1 MLKIALCD
9 DDAVFLKELTGKIQE
24 LLRFEEKNAAI
35 ASFVNPTA
43 LTASVAS
50 GDRFDIFILDVEMP
64 QIDGFK
70 VAADLR
76 KYQPNVALIFLTSHL
91 QYAPEGY
98 IKTDVGYVQITYAEF
113 CRIRNTTENYK
124 ASHWFIPVQGV
135 LLEVPKD
142 AYKAFY
148 REKERERYLRK
159 LDSALFLCNLDLKSE
174 EIPLRDENT
183 DIEQQT
189 EDRLMIEK
197 MYSCLH
203 LLDPDD
209 AEFIRMYFFQHV
221 SRKELA
227 KKYGVHPSNISRKAA
242 KILEKLK
249 KLMEK

>member
-1 MLKIALCD
+1 MHTPQQQKIRCH
-9 DDAVFLKELTGKIQE
+9 I
-24 LLRFEEKNAAI
+24 
-35 ASFVNPTA
+35 
-43 LTASVAS
+43 
-50 GDRFDIFILDVEMP
+50 
-64 QIDGFK
+64 
-70 VAADLR
+70 
-76 KYQPNVALIFLTSHL
+76 
-91 QYAPEGY
+91 
-98 IKTDVGYVQITYAEF
+98 GYVQITYAEF

-174 EIPLRDENT
+174 EIPLRDEST

-197 MYSCLH
+197 MYSCLR

-227 KKYGVHPSNISRKAA
+227 KKYGVHPSNTIRKADEMQVVKDICTYCQVRRGMDYILIKK
-242 KILEKLK
+242 KIRGDANDNDR
-249 KLMEK
+249 

>member
-1 MLKIALCD
+1 MSNEPKC
-9 DDAVFLKELTGKIQE
+9 V
-24 LLRFEEKNAAI
+24 
-35 ASFVNPTA
+35 
-43 LTASVAS
+43 
-50 GDRFDIFILDVEMP
+50 
-64 QIDGFK
+64 
-70 VAADLR
+70 
-76 KYQPNVALIFLTSHL
+76 
-91 QYAPEGY
+91 Y

-113 CRIRNTTENYK
+113 CRIRNKTENYK

-159 LDSALFLCNLDLKSE
+159 LDSALFLC
-174 EIPLRDENT
+174 
-183 DIEQQT
+183 
-189 EDRLMIEK
+189 
-197 MYSCLH
+197 
-203 LLDPDD
+203 D

>member
-1 MLKIALCD
+1 MSNEPKC
-9 DDAVFLKELTGKIQE
+9 V
-24 LLRFEEKNAAI
+24 
-35 ASFVNPTA
+35 
-43 LTASVAS
+43 
-50 GDRFDIFILDVEMP
+50 
-64 QIDGFK
+64 
-70 VAADLR
+70 
-76 KYQPNVALIFLTSHL
+76 
-91 QYAPEGY
+91 Y

-124 ASHWFIPVQGV
+124 TSHWFIPVQGV

-209 AEFIRMYFFQHV
+209 AECRCRLEMRRQRHSAHGDF
-221 SRKELA
+221 
-227 KKYGVHPSNISRKAA
+227 YGRANHRFCLSAPSNRTHQ
-242 KILEKLK
+242 LR
-249 KLMEK
+249 

>member
-1 MLKIALCD
+1 MSNEPKC
-9 DDAVFLKELTGKIQE
+9 V
-24 LLRFEEKNAAI
+24 
-35 ASFVNPTA
+35 
-43 LTASVAS
+43 
-50 GDRFDIFILDVEMP
+50 
-64 QIDGFK
+64 
-70 VAADLR
+70 
-76 KYQPNVALIFLTSHL
+76 
-91 QYAPEGY
+91 Y

-174 EIPLRDENT
+174 EIALRDENT

-197 MYSCLH
+197 MYSCLR

-209 AEFIRMYFFQHV
+209 AEFIRMYFFQPV

-227 KKYGVHPSNISRKAA
+227 KKYGVHPSNISRKSA

>member
-1 MLKIALCD
+1 MSNEPKC
-9 DDAVFLKELTGKIQE
+9 V
-24 LLRFEEKNAAI
+24 
-35 ASFVNPTA
+35 
-43 LTASVAS
+43 
-50 GDRFDIFILDVEMP
+50 
-64 QIDGFK
+64 
-70 VAADLR
+70 
-76 KYQPNVALIFLTSHL
+76 
-91 QYAPEGY
+91 Y
-98 IKTDVGYVQITYAEF
+98 IKTEVGYVQITYAEF

-209 AEFIRMYFFQHV
+209 AECRCRLEMRRQRHSAHGDF
-221 SRKELA
+221 
-227 KKYGVHPSNISRKAA
+227 YGRANHRFCLSAPSNRTHQ
-242 KILEKLK
+242 LR
-249 KLMEK
+249 

>member
-1 MLKIALCD
+1 MRLYQNRRWICTNHICGILPHTETQLKITKLR
-9 DDAVFLKELTGKIQE
+9 TGSY
-24 LLRFEEKNAAI
+24 R
-35 ASFVNPTA
+35 
-43 LTASVAS
+43 
-50 GDRFDIFILDVEMP
+50 
-64 QIDGFK
+64 
-70 VAADLR
+70 
-76 KYQPNVALIFLTSHL
+76 
-91 QYAPEGY
+91 
-98 IKTDVGYVQITYAEF
+98 
-113 CRIRNTTENYK
+113 
-124 ASHWFIPVQGV
+124 
-135 LLEVPKD
+135 
-142 AYKAFY
+142 YKAFCW
-148 REKERERYLRK
+148 KFQKTPTKPSTERRNVSAYLRK

-197 MYSCLH
+197 MYSCLR

-242 KILEKLK
+242 KILEKPK

>member
-1 MLKIALCD
+1 M
-9 DDAVFLKELTGKIQE
+9 Q
-24 LLRFEEKNAAI
+24 
-35 ASFVNPTA
+35 
-43 LTASVAS
+43 
-50 GDRFDIFILDVEMP
+50 
-64 QIDGFK
+64 
-70 VAADLR
+70 
-76 KYQPNVALIFLTSHL
+76 
-91 QYAPEGY
+91 
-98 IKTDVGYVQITYAEF
+98 
-113 CRIRNTTENYK
+113 
-124 ASHWFIPVQGV
+124 
-135 LLEVPKD
+135 
-142 AYKAFY
+142 
-148 REKERERYLRK
+148 
-159 LDSALFLCNLDLKSE
+159 LDLKSE

>member
-1 MLKIALCD
+1 MSNEPKC
-9 DDAVFLKELTGKIQE
+9 V
-24 LLRFEEKNAAI
+24 
-35 ASFVNPTA
+35 
-43 LTASVAS
+43 
-50 GDRFDIFILDVEMP
+50 
-64 QIDGFK
+64 
-70 VAADLR
+70 
-76 KYQPNVALIFLTSHL
+76 
-91 QYAPEGY
+91 Y

-174 EIPLRDENT
+174 EISLRDENT

-203 LLDPDD
+203 YSTRTMPNSSVCTSFSMFP
-209 AEFIRMYFFQHV
+209 AKNSPRNTACIRPT
-221 SRKELA
+221 SA
-227 KKYGVHPSNISRKAA
+227 
-242 KILEKLK
+242 EKLLRSSK
-249 KLMEK
+249 S

>member
-1 MLKIALCD
+1 MRL
-9 DDAVFLKELTGKIQE
+9 
-24 LLRFEEKNAAI
+24 
-35 ASFVNPTA
+35 
-43 LTASVAS
+43 
-50 GDRFDIFILDVEMP
+50 
-64 QIDGFK
+64 
-70 VAADLR
+70 
-76 KYQPNVALIFLTSHL
+76 YQNRRWICTN
-91 QYAPEGY
+91 Y
-98 IKTDVGYVQITYAEF
+98 I
-113 CRIRNTTENYK
+113 C
-124 ASHWFIPVQGV
+124 GV
-135 LLEVPKD
+135 LPHTKHNWKLQSFTLVHTGTRCSAGSSKD

-197 MYSCLH
+197 MYSCLR
-203 LLDPDD
+203 LLAPDD

-249 KLMEK
+249 KLMKK